1 MSSEQFLKFCI
12 KVVSPC
18 KVKPN
23 DNKKLLVQ

>member
-12 KVVSPC
+12 KVVSPG